1 MNLLS
6 LLWLSLWLTSCLK
19 TEVLN
24 APAEEGVVVEKRK
37 KPEKPLPD
45 KPEQTD
51 TTRVPI
57 TFNPSVED
65 WEEQDI
71 NI

>member
-1 MNLLS
+1 MIVLLLILILLS
-6 LLWLSLWLTSCLK
+6 SCVK

-24 APAEEGVVVEKRK
+24 VPMEEEVVVEKRK

-65 WEEQDI
+65 WEEI
-71 NI
+71 NEDV